1 MSRSRPLSRSPPAS
15 RHTSRSPTG
24 SRSHSPSLAERTA
37 GLSLSHPHPHPHSSR
52 HEREMRER
60 AVAEV
65 AREHSRQQKKYH
77 TKKGAQR
84 LGGRQKG
91 NKGRMDTRV
100 KLDRGGMWE

>member
-1 MSRSRPLSRSPPAS
+1 
-15 RHTSRSPTG
+15 
-24 SRSHSPSLAERTA
+24 
-37 GLSLSHPHPHPHSSR
+37 
-52 HEREMRER
+52 MRER